1 MENLTHTER
10 ARLAMLQRLADEL
23 SSLAADALEPH
34 AGQPIG
40 DDVRGALAA
49 DVLQALTNRMP
60 TLVNVRHA
68 LDFSRRTACHQ
79 FNIAP
84 EVSSSQLRKRADA

>member
-10 ARLAMLQRLADEL
+10 ARLAMLQSLADEL

-40 DDVRGALAA
+40 DETRKALAIDVCRALA
-49 DVLQALTNRMP
+49 DKMP
-60 TLVNVRHA
+60 SLVNVRHA
-68 LDFSRRTACHQ
+68 LDVA
-79 FNIAP
+79 
-84 EVSSSQLRKRADA
+84 